1 MNTLDYKTE
10 TRLQVSIN
18 LPISKSVLNRELILA
33 ASSGTLLL
41 SIATDGLADDS
52 LMLLNALKSQEKT
65 INIGHA
71 GTAMRFL
78 TAHFASVEGEH
89 LLQGSSR
96 MHERPIKILVDALRE
111 LGADIRYAG
120 KEGFPPLEIRG
131 KKLKGGKVSIS
142 GAVSSQYISALLL
155 CGSSFKNGL
164 DLELL
169 PPVTSRPYIG
179 LTLAAMKRAGIIYSL
194 EGNRIRVE
202 PSEIICTAMSMERD
216 WSAAAFAYGLV
227 SQGCCDELILPGLD
241 VKTWQG
247 DSIIGQLFVMLGVET
262 GQSEIGVHLSKK
274 TKAPS
279 SFSRDM
285 RDCPDLAQAIV
296 FTCAAL
302 GISCNLWGLQTLPL
316 KETDRIRAMVDC
328 LKIVG
333 IHAEYGKD
341 FIRFQGHMN
350 LEKNLHFKTYGDHRM
365 AMSLALW
372 APVLH
377 QMQLDDPDV
386 VSKSF
391 PSFWEEVKK
400 LGLSIH

>member
-164 DLELL
+164 DLERTN
-169 PPVTSRPYIG
+169 V
-179 LTLAAMKRAGIIYSL
+179 
-194 EGNRIRVE
+194 
-202 PSEIICTAMSMERD
+202 
-216 WSAAAFAYGLV
+216 
-227 SQGCCDELILPGLD
+227 
-241 VKTWQG
+241 G
-247 DSIIGQLFVMLGVET
+247 DQPAS
-262 GQSEIGVHLSKK
+262 
-274 TKAPS
+274 
-279 SFSRDM
+279 
-285 RDCPDLAQAIV
+285 
-296 FTCAAL
+296 
-302 GISCNLWGLQTLPL
+302 
-316 KETDRIRAMVDC
+316 
-328 LKIVG
+328 
-333 IHAEYGKD
+333 
-341 FIRFQGHMN
+341 
-350 LEKNLHFKTYGDHRM
+350 
-365 AMSLALW
+365 
-372 APVLH
+372 
-377 QMQLDDPDV
+377 
-386 VSKSF
+386 
-391 PSFWEEVKK
+391 
-400 LGLSIH
+400 